1 MKTIKILILLICG
14 FMLSA
19 VSANADS
26 IYFVIRVDDIFS
38 SSTSYG
44 AATNYNF
51 ERAVEAGG
59 GKVTYV
65 TIPHRL
71 IEWHN
76 ATGYL
81 TRELE
86 SSILRGHEIAQ
97 HGQDHRCDICSSTG
111 HEMFCAT
118 YNSGFT
124 LAQQK
129 NNLAAGFNLLRDTVG
144 VQPVSFVSPGHY
156 EDSVTY
162 RALKESGFTIIST
175 TKAPTKQEVIP
186 GLYNLAPNQE
196 FTWLIKEPD
205 YNTKLNAALDDIE
218 LRGSAQGYYCLL
230 LHDPFIRPS
239 YENGIVVRW
248 IRQLLD
254 SLNQRYGVRI
264 IYTTLTDAA
273 NRLRGITAVDDEQSV
288 TESFT
293 LSEAFPNPFNPET
306 SVRFSVPDYSHVR
319 IEIFDISGKS
329 VRVITDQFYR
339 SGSYSLKWNG
349 TDQGNYPAVSGVYF
363 IKMTA
368 GNQLKIRKAILLK

>member
-1 MKTIKILILLICG
+1 MTFISRPLFLLILLSVV
-14 FMLSA
+14 LPLR
-19 VSANADS
+19 ADS

-97 HGQDHRCDICSSTG
+97 HGQDHRCDRCASTG

-124 LAQQK
+124 LSQQK
-129 NNLAAGFNLLRDTVG
+129 NNLAAGFRLLRDTVG
-144 VQPVSFVSPGHY
+144 VIPVSFVSPGHY

-162 RALKESGFTIIST
+162 RALAESGFSIIST
-175 TKAPTKQEVIP
+175 TKHPTKSEVYP
-186 GLYNLAPNQE
+186 GLYNLAPNEE

-205 YNTKLNAALDDIE
+205 YNTKLNAALADID
-218 LRGSAQGYYCLL
+218 LRGPEQGYYCLL

-248 IRQLLD
+248 VKQLMD
-254 SLNQRYGVRI
+254 SLNVRYGGRI
-264 IYTTLTDAA
+264 VYTTLTDAA
-273 NRLRGITAVDDEQSV
+273 DKLRGITTIKDETQNPEQFS
-288 TESFT
+288 
-293 LSEAFPNPFNPET
+293 LSEIYPNPFNPET
-306 SVRFSVPDYSHVR
+306 SVKFTISDYSQVR
-319 IEIFDISGKS
+319 TEVFDITGKS
-329 VRVITDQFYR
+329 VKVLTDDYYHPGTYTLRWQGKDENNLSVA
-339 SGSYSLKWNG
+339 SG
-349 TDQGNYPAVSGVYF
+349 TYF
-363 IKMTA
+363 IKLSS
-368 GNQLKIRKAILLK
+368 GGRHLIKKALLLK